1 MKIITIEIPISKPYF
16 SNNEILALAEPI
28 KSGQVTQGKEIEKFE
43 KELQSVC
50 SCTFAVAV
58 NSGTSALQLSLLS
71 HNIGAEDEVICPS
84 YSFIATAN
92 SIKTTG
98 ATPVFTDVDMH
109 TYNMTTELTESLITK
124 KTKAIMLVHQFG
136 SPLDLDG
143 FKNLAKK
150 YNLLLIQ
157 DAACAIGSLY
167 KNHPVCTW
175 GDTSCLSFHPR
186 KIITTGEGGAILT
199 NDTKINEKV
208 RELRSHG
215 RKIDSVKEE
224 YNSFGFNYRMSEL
237 NAVIGNM
244 QIKKLNEILEKRTKI
259 ANNYLIELSK
269 YKNKFGLPKYLPD
282 SRPNYQTFQIRILE
296 GKLKREHLMKFLK
309 DHGIDTRSGIP
320 PIHKQNCYSNLS
332 EYSNTKLSN
341 TELLYE
347 QGLCLPIFPS
357 LEENEQEYILDKL
370 IKGIE
375 QI

>member
-1 MKIITIEIPISKPYF
+1 MRTITIEIPISKPYF
-16 SNNEILALAEPI
+16 SSDEILALAEPI
-28 KSGQVTQGKEIEKFE
+28 KSGWVTQGKEVEKFE
-43 KELQSVC
+43 KELKSVC
-50 SCTFAVAV
+50 NCTFAVAV

-71 HNIGAEDEVICPS
+71 YDIGAGDEVICPS

-109 TYNMTTELTESLITK
+109 TYNMTTELTEPLITD

-136 SPLDLDG
+136 NLLDLDR
-143 FKNLAKK
+143 FKDLAKK

-167 KNHPVCTW
+167 KNHPVCAW

-199 NDTKINEKV
+199 NDATINEKTK
-208 RELRSHG
+208 ELRSHG
-215 RKIDSVKEE
+215 RKVDSVKEE

-237 NAVIGNM
+237 NAAIGNI
-244 QIKKLNEILEKRTKI
+244 QIKKLNEILEKRIKI
-259 ANNYLIELSK
+259 ATNYLIELSK
-269 YKNKFGLPKYLPD
+269 YNNKIGLPKCLPD

-296 GKLKREHLMKFLK
+296 GELKRDYLMKFLK
-309 DHGIDTRSGIP
+309 DHGIDTRGGIP
-320 PIHKQNCYSNLS
+320 PIHKQNCYLNCH
-332 EYSNTKLSN
+332 EYKNIKLPN

-370 IKGIE
+370 IKGLE
-375 QI
+375 